1 MSRNTVR
8 EYFARATSAD
18 LTWPLADEPP
28 DGALGD
34 RLFAESDSKRG
45 TRRQYG
51 AAAPAATCYSRF
63 AHFNR
68 DSEHRLSP
76 IMRRH
81 HAAADKVFVDYSGK
95 TVPIVG
101 SKSGIHKP

>member
-1 MSRNTVR
+1 LAVGG
-8 EYFARATSAD
+8 RAA
-18 LTWPLADEPP
+18 

-34 RLFAESDSKRG
+34 RMFAESDSKRG

-51 AAAPAATCYSRF
+51 APGPRLQLQPLCALQI
-63 AHFNR
+63 R
-68 DSEHRLSP
+68 DYERRLSP
-76 IMRRH
+76 IIRRH
-81 HAAADKVFVDYSGK
+81 HAAADKVFVDYPGE